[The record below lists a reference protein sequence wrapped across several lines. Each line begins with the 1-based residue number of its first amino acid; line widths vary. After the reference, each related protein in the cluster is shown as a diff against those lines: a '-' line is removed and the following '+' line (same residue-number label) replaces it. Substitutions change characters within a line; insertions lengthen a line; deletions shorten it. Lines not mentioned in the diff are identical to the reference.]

1 MLCYLGEPLEMVHV
15 MFVFDDISN
24 DGACDTKIDDN
35 EMMRCLE
42 YTIMQSHTIAS
53 SGIYYHTI

>member
-15 MFVFDDISN
+15 MFVFDDISY

-42 YTIMQSHTIAS
+42 YTIIA
-53 SGIYYHTI
+53 ITYNCK

>member
-1 MLCYLGEPLEMVHV
+1 MYSWYTII
-15 MFVFDDISN
+15 VFDDISN

-42 YTIMQSHTIAS
+42 YTIIA
-53 SGIYYHTI
+53 ITYNCK